1 MPDRYCKG
9 GCGRIIPYAGFGRPR
24 VWCAFCS
31 KDETRKTDKRKA
43 PRRAIADDFGTVR
56 IYKRCT
62 ACRGWKELSLDNF
75 TVRRRDRETGRI
87 MEWQAECRPCIN
99 ERRRREWAVR
109 DAEGKRER
117 GRRQYRAIMA
127 DERKRERERRR
138 KRERDRRRRANMTP
152 AQRERYNAQKR
163 AAYARVMAKPG
174 ARERRAE
181 SRRML
186 ARMRALDEG
195 REMPVRPAMGGWR
208 PSGGNTR
215 DAYPVEPL
223 ALWLEAALAQDGRE
237 REEIAEAAGI
247 DDRVFRRVQRREYVR
262 VTLGVADALLWGYDK
277 PIRIPEQVVEERLGE
292 LADLWRS
299 APGNG
304 ERLIGYLTDAER
316 IAHLAGAVVDRVEDL
331 WPALAE

>member
-1 MPDRYCKG
+1 MSERYCKG
-9 GCGRIIPYAGFGRPR
+9 GCGRLIPYAGFGRPR

-87 MEWQAECRPCIN
+87 MEWQAEC
-99 ERRRREWAVR
+99 
-109 DAEGKRER
+109 
-117 GRRQYRAIMA
+117 
-127 DERKRERERRR
+127 RRR

-277 PIRIPEQVVEERLGE
+277 PIRIPERAVEARLTE